1 MGRAK
6 ERFVYLF
13 MPSKFSADLRLL
25 AFVELVKPE
34 LTGLTVMTGMVA
46 FLFAGGQPY
55 DLRGVTMVGLAM
67 FLVGASAAAWN
78 QYMERGQDLMMKRT
92 ERRPV
97 PSGRIAALEAAFVGS
112 ASGIAGMG
120 GLLLWFGVLPALLAG
135 LTLGIYLGVYT
146 PMKRRTDWN
155 TAVGA
160 IPGALPTL
168 IGWSAATGGI
178 SLGGWIF
185 FALVFFW
192 QFPHFFSLAWM
203 YRADYARAGY
213 QMLPLHDDIQG
224 TRTNRY
230 NLISTAVLIAL
241 TSCLTFAG
249 LSDITFLVVGSLL
262 GVSFLSIAALVR
274 HQQKIADQASAGR
287 IPRKLFFAS
296 LLYLPLLL
304 LSALLTRV

>member
-13 MPSKFSADLRLL
+13 MPSKFSADQRLL

-34 LTGLTVMTGMVA
+34 LTGLTVMTGMVS
-46 FLFAGGQPY
+46 FLFAGGRPY
-55 DLRGVTMVGLAM
+55 DLPGVTMLGVSM

-78 QYMERGQDLMMKRT
+78 QYMERGHDVLMKRT

-97 PSGRIAALEAAFVGS
+97 PSGRIAAVEAALVGV
-112 ASGIAGMG
+112 ASGLVGIG

-135 LTLGIYLGVYT
+135 LTLGIYLGLYT
-146 PMKRRTDWN
+146 PLKRRTEWN
-155 TAVGA
+155 TVVGA

-178 SLGGWIF
+178 TLGGWIF
-185 FALVFFW
+185 FALLVFW

-203 YRADYARAGY
+203 YRIDYARAGY

-230 NLISTAVLIAL
+230 NLLSVLVLIVL
-241 TSCLTFAG
+241 TSCLTFIG
-249 LSDITFLVVGSLL
+249 FSDRTFLLIGSIL
-262 GVSFLSIAALVR
+262 GVAFLSVAALVR

-304 LSALLTRV
+304 LSALLTRI